1 MPWTRRT
8 AKGKRAQLE
17 ALSASMTDEAA
28 ATIPMIA
35 PQWRDLI
42 GVEVDV
48 GFRFQYGGDL
58 YKVIQGDDRGKHVFQ
73 AHWKP
78 NEAVSLYVKVAP
90 AGAGTRDN
98 PIHYSDGMELVEGL
112 YYEEDGILYYCNES
126 LARSNWTLYVLAN
139 NVQRYVEV
147 VSE

>member
-1 MPWTRRT
+1 MTLREAWNLRRE
-8 AKGKRAQLE
+8 RE
-17 ALSASMTDEAA
+17 AYHATLPDEVAA
-28 ATIPMIA
+28 LIPSDA
-35 PQWRDLI
+35 PVWKNLI
-42 GVEVDV
+42 GTEVEV
-48 GFRFQYGGDL
+48 GFRFQYEGDL
-58 YKVIQGDDRGKHVFQ
+58 YKVIQGDANNKHTFQ
-73 AHWKP
+73 SYWKP

-98 PIHYSDGMELVEGL
+98 PIHYTDGMELEEGK

-147 VSE
+147 VE